1 MDALSL
7 EAAIENWIGVIGLA
21 IDVVGVVIIVVGI
34 VWSTFYFLFQPME
47 EQHYDNYKR
56 RIGRS
61 LLLGL
66 EMLVA
71 ADIVKTIALEATFM
85 SIGVLAGLVA
95 VRTFLSWTLV
105 VEIDGRWPW
114 QIAGNIRGDEG
125 S

>member
-1 MDALSL
+1 MNEL
-7 EAAIENWIGVIGLA
+7 EAAVADWIA
-21 IDVVGVVIIVVGI
+21 VVGVAIDIAGVAIIVAGI
-34 VWSTFYFLFQPME
+34 GWASWRFLLRRME
-47 EQHYDNYKR
+47 DHPYDCYKG

-71 ADIVKTIALEATFM
+71 ADIVKTIAIDATLAGL
-85 SIGVLAGLVA
+85 GVLAGLVA

-105 VEIDGRWPW
+105 LEIDGRWPW
-114 QIAGNIRGDEG
+114 QAQQPIRRGAK

>member
-1 MDALSL
+1 MEVLSL
-7 EAAIENWIGVIGLA
+7 EAAIENWIGAIGLA
-21 IDVVGVVIIVVGI
+21 IDVVGVVIIVAGI
-34 VWSTFYFLFQPME
+34 VWSTFSFLLQRME
-47 EQHYDNYKR
+47 EQLYDSYKGR
-56 RIGRS
+56 LGRS

-114 QIAGNIRGDEG
+114 QIARNIHGDEG